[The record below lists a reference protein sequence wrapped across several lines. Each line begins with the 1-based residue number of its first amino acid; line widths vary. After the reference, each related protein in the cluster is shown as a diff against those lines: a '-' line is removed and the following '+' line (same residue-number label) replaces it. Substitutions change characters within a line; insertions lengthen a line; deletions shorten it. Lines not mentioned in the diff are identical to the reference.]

1 MAGIGGKGVLLAGQL
16 LAQAGMEH
24 YPSVTWSPTYYTLMR
39 SGPSECTVVLSTR
52 TIASPLVSRA
62 DCVMIFEP
70 SQLQDFLVRVRPG
83 GILLTESAALPPVER
98 TDIRTVKVPATQMAL
113 GLGNILG
120 ANFILLGAYVGLTGA
135 LPPELIEAQIEQ
147 RFPAANRMR
156 EMNRHAF
163 REGLD
168 FAQQAA

>member
-1 MAGIGGKGVLLAGQL
+1 MAGLGGKGVLLAGQL

-39 SGPSECTVVLSTR
+39 SGPSECTVVLSSR

-62 DCVMIFEP
+62 GCVIIFEP

-83 GILLTESAALPPVER
+83 GTLLAESAELPPVER
-98 TDIRTVKVPATQMAL
+98 DDIRTVKVPATEMAV
-113 GLGNILG
+113 GLGSALS
-120 ANFILLGAYVGLTGA
+120 ANFILLGAYLGLTGA
-135 LPPELIEAQIEQ
+135 LPPELIEAQIDQ
-147 RFPAANRMR
+147 RFPPENRMR
-156 EMNRHAF
+156 ELNRHAF

-168 FAQQAA
+168 LGQHAA